1 MICLVDEERSGTR
14 GYRRCVIDTGGVTS
28 NQNRGE
34 RNHESNNQLGGG
46 KQGMDVTIMRSLGY
60 VEWNISYLDKHDPR
74 EKCRKQRLASKD
86 RGAKPVDLFDENQ
99 IDEKTEE
106 WKDGSSNYSKET
118 QTTTVPTTLACRVF
132 LPDFTEA
139 SFFRIKKCR
148 IKTKRM
154 LTN

>member
-1 MICLVDEERSGTR
+1 MKNEVARGDTDDVSSTPAALLATR
-14 GYRRCVIDTGGVTS
+14 TVENEITKATIS
-28 NQNRGE
+28 W
-34 RNHESNNQLGGG
+34 GGG

-60 VEWNISYLDKHDPR
+60 VERCTRQNISYLDKHDPR